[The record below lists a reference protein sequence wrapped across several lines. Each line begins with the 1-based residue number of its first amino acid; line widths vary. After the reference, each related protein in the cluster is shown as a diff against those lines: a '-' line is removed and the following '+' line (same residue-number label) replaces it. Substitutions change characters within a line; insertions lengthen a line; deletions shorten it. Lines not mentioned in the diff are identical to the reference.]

1 MGNDNITITL
11 RPFNVSDAEDFWLLA
26 NSDDSVI
33 RSFNLESRYVNVII
47 TFDEWPGFKAKLWG
61 HPGFKAICLNNKP
74 IGVFLM
80 STQQAILVG
89 VELHWVVL
97 CTEATGAKGSTRA
110 VNMVS
115 NTTFDEWPHLER
127 LEAFSEVDNLASQ
140 KVLLRSGFKKEGVL
154 RKYSIIQEKATDVVI
169 FSLLFTDIERQI
181 QIRAKL

>member
-1 MGNDNITITL
+1 M
-11 RPFNVSDAEDFWLLA
+11 S
-26 NSDDSVI
+26 SS
-33 RSFNLESRYVNVII
+33 
-47 TFDEWPGFKAKLWG
+47 
-61 HPGFKAICLNNKP
+61 H
-74 IGVFLM
+74 LM
-80 STQQAILVG
+80 SGRGSKQNYGGTRGSKQYALITSQLVILVG

-110 VNMVS
+110 VKMVS

-127 LEAFSEVDNLASQ
+127 LEAFSDNLASQ

>member
-1 MGNDNITITL
+1 M
-11 RPFNVSDAEDFWLLA
+11 
-26 NSDDSVI
+26 
-33 RSFNLESRYVNVII
+33 
-47 TFDEWPGFKAKLWG
+47 
-61 HPGFKAICLNNKP
+61 
-74 IGVFLM
+74 
-80 STQQAILVG
+80 G

>member
-33 RSFNLESRYVNVII
+33 QSFNLESRYVN
-47 TFDEWPGFKAKLWG
+47 
-61 HPGFKAICLNNKP
+61 
-74 IGVFLM
+74 
-80 STQQAILVG
+80 AILVG

-110 VNMVS
+110 VKMVS